1 MPITIKVLK
10 AVAEDPIN
18 GETLSASA
26 ADDDTTGDIT
36 DAVVEA
42 IEAASDAGVNEDVY
56 APGKMKTKPK
66 LNTDWVKVKNRYLQE
81 NLDPSR
87 VEPYSL
93 KAVSKET
100 GLDYGSVRRHAAK
113 EKWRDELAMRIK
125 ERDDAAIDGIQVEA
139 DYSEFEVRS
148 RHIDLAQLLQE
159 KGLAR
164 LKEIEM
170 AGDISVKDAIEL
182 VKLGVNIERQSIG
195 IRDGSLFIG
204 NINIGQFNW
213 HDEADRMSDY
223 LKTLDP
229 GILIEL
235 TPDADSSPF

>member
-1 MPITIKVLK
+1 MPINIKVLK
-10 AVAEDPIN
+10 ANSAIAGDEAIAPSLPVGDVVED
-18 GETLSASA
+18 
-26 ADDDTTGDIT
+26 
-36 DAVVEA
+36 VVEA
-42 IEAASDAGVNEDVY
+42 IEAAAVEEVY
-56 APGKMKTKPK
+56 ASGKKKPK
-66 LNTDWVKVKNRYLQE
+66 LNTDWVAVKNRYLQE
-81 NLDPSR
+81 NLDPGR

-93 KAVSKET
+93 KSVSIEA

-113 EKWRDELAMRIK
+113 EKWKAELETRRQERDE
-125 ERDDAAIDGIQVEA
+125 AAIGEIQVEA

-148 RHIDLAQLLQE
+148 RHIELAQLLQE
-159 KGLAR
+159 KGLSR
-164 LKEIEM
+164 LKEIEL

-182 VKLGVNIERQSIG
+182 VKLGVNLERQSIG

-229 GILIEL
+229 GKMIEL